1 MYTGIVQG
9 VAEIDA
15 TEALPGLSRLTV
27 SMPQALMADL
37 SVGASVGL
45 DGVCMTVTG
54 WQGCLVS
61 FDAMEETLAMTTLGQ
76 LQAGDRVNVER
87 SAKQNAE
94 IGGHLLSGH
103 IDGMAQIVDIERREN
118 NWKAFYRLPAAL
130 SKYVFKKGFVAV
142 NGCSLTVVDMDD
154 QTGIFSINFIPET
167 LRATTH
173 GERQVGDRV
182 NIEVDR
188 QTQVI
193 VDTVERV
200 LARQ

>member
-9 VAEIDA
+9 VGEIVSLE
-15 TEALPGLSRLTV
+15 TLPGLSRLAVRLPASLLEGV
-27 SMPQALMADL
+27 SL
-37 SVGASVGL
+37 GASIGL

-54 WQGCLVS
+54 WRDNVVN
-61 FDAMEETLAMTTLGQ
+61 FDAMEETLRATTLGG
-76 LQAGDRVNVER
+76 LAVGDRVNVER
-87 SAKQNAE
+87 SARQNDE

-103 IDGMAQIVDIERREN
+103 VDGMAEIADIERRAN
-118 NWKAFYRLPAAL
+118 NWKVFYQLPERLT
-130 SKYVFKKGFVAV
+130 KYVFRKGFVAV
-142 NGCSLTVVDMDD
+142 NGCSLTVVDIDD
-154 QTGIFSINFIPET
+154 KSGVFSINFIPET

-173 GERQVGDRV
+173 GERQIGDSV

>member
-9 VAEIDA
+9 IGDIESV
-15 TEALPGLSRLTV
+15 EALPGLSRIRVRMPSSLMDDLT
-27 SMPQALMADL
+27 M
-37 SVGASVGL
+37 GASIGL

-54 WQGCLVS
+54 WQDCLVS
-61 FDAMEETLAMTTLGQ
+61 FDAMEETLALTSLGK
-76 LQAGDRVNVER
+76 LKAGDRVNVER
-87 SAKQNAE
+87 SARQNAE

-103 IDGMAQIVDIERREN
+103 IDGMAEIIDIEHREN
-118 NWKAFYRLPAAL
+118 NWKTFYRLPEAL
-130 SKYVFKKGFVAV
+130 RKYVFKKGFVAV

-173 GERQVGDRV
+173 GARQVGDWV

>member
-1 MYTGIVQG
+1 MGSG
-9 VAEIDA
+9 VARS
-15 TEALPGLSRLTV
+15 LNLTV
-27 SMPQALMADL
+27 
-37 SVGASVGL
+37 
-45 DGVCMTVTG
+45 
-54 WQGCLVS
+54 
-61 FDAMEETLAMTTLGQ
+61 
-76 LQAGDRVNVER
+76 GDRVNVER
-87 SAKQNAE
+87 SARQNDE

-103 IDGMAQIVDIERREN
+103 VDGMADIVEIERREN
-118 NWKAFYRLPAAL
+118 NWKAFYQLPVSL
-130 SKYVFKKGFVAV
+130 KKYVFRKGFVAV

-154 QTGIFSINFIPET
+154 KSGIFSINFIPET

-173 GERQVGDRV
+173 GEREPGDRV

>member
-9 VAEIDA
+9 VGEIVSLE
-15 TEALPGLSRLTV
+15 TLPGLSHLAV
-27 SMPQALMADL
+27 SLPESLLDGITL
-37 SVGASVGL
+37 GASIGL

-54 WQGCLVS
+54 WQDCVVN
-61 FDAMEETLAMTTLGQ
+61 FDAMEETLRATTLGA
-76 LQAGDRVNVER
+76 LTVGDRVNVER
-87 SAKQNAE
+87 SARQNDE

-103 IDGMAQIVDIERREN
+103 VDGMADIVEIERREN
-118 NWKAFYRLPAAL
+118 NWKAFYQLPVSL
-130 SKYVFKKGFVAV
+130 KKYVFRKGFVAV

-154 QTGIFSINFIPET
+154 KSGIFSINFIPET

-173 GERQVGDRV
+173 GEREPGDRV

>member
-15 TEALPGLSRLTV
+15 IEALPGLSRLTV

-61 FDAMEETLAMTTLGQ
+61 FDAMEETLAMTTMGQ

-103 IDGMAQIVDIERREN
+103 IDGMAQIVEIERREN

-130 SKYVFKKGFVAV
+130 SKYVFKKGFVGV

-173 GERQVGDRV
+173 GERQLGDQV